1 MPLLGMVVFA
11 SLWASTRVQAAS
23 DADAT
28 LERTEVIADLTDLLL
43 DVQVHGRLLAVQ
55 SEPDLL
61 GPVTPVLERREQALA
76 AEIDSLLAEADASR
90 GPIAELAG
98 TSPEQVRLLL
108 ANLPELSERVLDA
121 TQLPTAEARRAEL
134 DETFAAYRAAALRM
148 EDLLQSIAS
157 RRSGEIEAPALIALT
172 ALHGS
177 VVTESEILLIAFR
190 DGDIDAGEAA
200 RLRELETEQS
210 VLLRTLAALGLR
222 QATTGITRFRN
233 SEAAQTWNTLRD
245 SAIEA
250 GLRAPEGASAP
261 IGGGGLVRGALAANS
276 RATALS
282 DLRSDVANSV
292 LARSQDDARAAR
304 TDLIVAAIIAAALVI
319 ATLVLGLMTVRRV
332 CARLGALTSRAHQI
346 GQGELDVTP
355 LDEEGNDEI
364 TVLARSFDEMA
375 ATLSGVSRQAES
387 LAEGHTDDPALAEE
401 LPGRIGRS
409 LQGSVARLRKMTA
422 RLRAGEALAR
432 SVVETAGEAIWLLD
446 GSGQVVWAN
455 EAAASLLGLPASEQT
470 GMTLDRII
478 DTSGLD
484 ELQPGTE
491 FASLDTEALRGDGR
505 RVPVLV
511 SSRGVIGSQ
520 GETLTTV
527 LARDISDRKQF
538 EVELV
543 RAASH
548 DGLTGLPNR
557 TSFES
562 QVARASERAR
572 EQGTYFGLL
581 FLDLDRFKRVND
593 AMGHRVGD
601 GLLTSVAKR
610 LQRAIREEDVVA
622 RIGGDEFV
630 ILVEDLPDPDV
641 LTLQAER
648 LLAAFDSPFVVEGDE
663 VNVTASIGIAIGDS
677 SVNDPAELLRGADIA
692 MYRAKE
698 AGRGRLARFDSAIR
712 DWAETRQDL
721 ERRLRDALRNGDIE
735 AAYQPIVRVSDFEL
749 WGAELLARWT
759 LDGSPVPPS
768 IFIPIAEATGLVA
781 DIGNRLLQEACDRL
795 GEWRDDPA
803 LGDLHLT
810 INVSGKQLT
819 RGDLAE
825 DVVTRLGQADA
836 PPAQL
841 GLELTESYLLEEP
854 DTARAPL
861 EQLRAVGVGVAIDD
875 FGTGHASLNYLRAM
889 PVDSVKIDRS
899 FFSRIGNE
907 PLDRAIVEMV
917 TSVAHAANLEVVA
930 EGVETNEQFAAA
942 AAAGCDLAQG
952 FHFATPMPLD
962 EFLSFARAGSRLSS
976 LRP

>member
-1 MPLLGMVVFA
+1 MVVFA

-90 GPIAELAG
+90 GTIAELAG

-134 DETFAAYRAAALRM
+134 DEIFAAYRAAALRM

-177 VVTESEILLIAFR
+177 VVTESELLLIAFR

-222 QATTGITRFRN
+222 QASTGITRFRS

-250 GLRAPEGASAP
+250 GLRASEGASAP

-332 CARLGALTSRAHQI
+332 SARLGALTSRAHQI
-346 GQGELDVTP
+346 GQGELNVTP

-562 QVARASERAR
+562 QVARASERAH

-610 LQRAIREEDVVA
+610 LRARSA
-622 RIGGDEFV
+622 KRTSSPGS
-630 ILVEDLPDPDV
+630 
-641 LTLQAER
+641 AEM
-648 LLAAFDSPFVVEGDE
+648 
-663 VNVTASIGIAIGDS
+663 S
-677 SVNDPAELLRGADIA
+677 S
-692 MYRAKE
+692 
-698 AGRGRLARFDSAIR
+698 
-712 DWAETRQDL
+712 
-721 ERRLRDALRNGDIE
+721 
-735 AAYQPIVRVSDFEL
+735 
-749 WGAELLARWT
+749 
-759 LDGSPVPPS
+759 
-768 IFIPIAEATGLVA
+768 
-781 DIGNRLLQEACDRL
+781 
-795 GEWRDDPA
+795 
-803 LGDLHLT
+803 
-810 INVSGKQLT
+810 
-819 RGDLAE
+819 
-825 DVVTRLGQADA
+825 
-836 PPAQL
+836 
-841 GLELTESYLLEEP
+841 
-854 DTARAPL
+854 
-861 EQLRAVGVGVAIDD
+861 
-875 FGTGHASLNYLRAM
+875 
-889 PVDSVKIDRS
+889 
-899 FFSRIGNE
+899 
-907 PLDRAIVEMV
+907 
-917 TSVAHAANLEVVA
+917 
-930 EGVETNEQFAAA
+930 
-942 AAAGCDLAQG
+942 
-952 FHFATPMPLD
+952 
-962 EFLSFARAGSRLSS
+962 
-976 LRP
+976 